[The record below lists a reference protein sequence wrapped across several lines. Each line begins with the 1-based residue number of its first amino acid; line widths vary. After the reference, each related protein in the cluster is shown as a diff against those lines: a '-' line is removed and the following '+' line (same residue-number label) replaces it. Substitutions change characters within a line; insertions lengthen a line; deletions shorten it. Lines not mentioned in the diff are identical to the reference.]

1 MVPLRGRGH
10 DRRHTMKAAVFMG
23 KHQIE
28 IKELARPEVQS
39 NEVLLKV
46 IGCGV
51 CGTDAHIYQGEIKD
65 AVPPVVIGHEILGE
79 VTELGREASGVQV
92 GDRVVLDPFVFC
104 NFCDFCKAGE
114 FRFCL
119 NERFIGYHRTG
130 GFSQYTTVPYT
141 NLYRVPKT
149 MTLKQGIL
157 CEPLSTVIAGYS
169 RLQPEAGKSFLI
181 LGEGALGLI
190 WNQVIR
196 NSLSVTLIQTG
207 IIPERLAK
215 VEKLGADRVVNP
227 KEEKLEKAVYD
238 LCPYGVDYIVDCT
251 GSTKAI
257 GEALPLIK
265 RGGTFLSFGVC
276 PEDERLS
283 LSLYWLYRKQIRIIS
298 SRRPPKE
305 FQRSV
310 DFMKRG
316 LIDADIIVTRVFPLT
331 KIEEAFQTFSS
342 DRATQIKTAIDP
354 WLEAS

>member
-1 MVPLRGRGH
+1 
-10 DRRHTMKAAVFMG
+10 MKSAVFMG
-23 KHQIE
+23 KHRME
-28 IKELARPEVQS
+28 IQERPMPEVKS

-51 CGTDAHIYQGEIKD
+51 CGTDAHIYEGEIKD
-65 AVPPVVIGHEILGE
+65 AVPPVVIGHEIFGE
-79 VTELGREASGVQV
+79 VQDLGQEATGVEV

-104 NFCDFCKAGE
+104 NHCDFCKVGE

-130 GFSQYTTVPYT
+130 GFTQYTTVPFT

-157 CEPLSTVIAGYS
+157 CEPLSTVIAAYS

-196 NSLSVTLIQTG
+196 NSLAVTVIQTG
-207 IIPERLAK
+207 IIPERLTK
-215 VEKLGADRVVNP
+215 VEKLGADRIVNP
-227 KEEKLEKAVYD
+227 LEENLEKAVYD
-238 LCPYGVDYIVDCT
+238 LCPHGVDYIVDCT

-257 GEALPLIK
+257 TAALPLIK

-276 PEDERLS
+276 PEHERLS
-283 LSLYWLYRKQIRIIS
+283 LSLYWLYRKQIKIMS

-310 DFMKRG
+310 DFMVKG
-316 LIDADIIVTRVFPLT
+316 FIDADLIVTGVFPLNE
-331 KIEEAFQTFSS
+331 IEQAFERFST
-342 DRATQIKTAIDP
+342 DRATQIKMAIDP
-354 WLEAS
+354 WL